1 MPHSYSV
8 SGCTNRSDRE
18 TGLSYFK
25 LPLKRKAVLKQW
37 IHVIR
42 RTNLPINTNTCVCSI
57 HFLNATGH
65 LLRPNEVPSLHLPQK
80 STGNKTATRKPL
92 KERPSFEKLLRR
104 KRTNQKV
111 NDKTGSDEINVSVC
125 SKCKSGQRE
134 GSSIENWNI
143 CFMKKSKRTP
153 GCCRSLLVQKVCFMK
168 KSKRIVG
175 YRRNLPL
182 QKANYFDW
190 ATLKT
195 DFQVRYYTGFSSFF
209 ALKSFY
215 DYLGPAVDHLRYSHD
230 GPIADEQVKRCSS
243 RALPPLEEFF
253 MTMVRLHAGL
263 FEQDIAY

>member
-153 GCCRSLLVQKVCFMK
+153 GCCRSLLVQSLLYEEKQKNSRLSEELANAKGKLFRLDNIKNSDFIKYVIIQGLVRSLHSRVFTIILDQLWITYVILMM
-168 KSKRIVG
+168 V
-175 YRRNLPL
+175 PL
-182 QKANYFDW
+182 LMN
-190 ATLKT
+190 
-195 DFQVRYYTGFSSFF
+195 R
-209 ALKSFY
+209 
-215 DYLGPAVDHLRYSHD
+215 
-230 GPIADEQVKRCSS
+230 
-243 RALPPLEEFF
+243 
-253 MTMVRLHAGL
+253 
-263 FEQDIAY
+263 